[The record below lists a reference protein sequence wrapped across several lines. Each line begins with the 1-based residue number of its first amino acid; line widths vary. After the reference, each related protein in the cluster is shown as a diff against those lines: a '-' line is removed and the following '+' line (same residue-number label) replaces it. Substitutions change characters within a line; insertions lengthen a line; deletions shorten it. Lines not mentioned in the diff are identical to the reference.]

1 MTQGGF
7 SDSFLALRLSSL
19 FCAALSFPRTRESS
33 QTLALRL
40 SSLFCAALLCV
51 PPLHAQPQFSDQTEA
66 AGITYRNVFGGPEK
80 LYILESHGSGA
91 AFFDHDSDG
100 DLDLYIVNGAT
111 FATYR
116 DRSGPGNVLYRN
128 RGDGTFGEITREAG
142 VGDAGWGGGV
152 AVGDI
157 DNDGRPDLYVTNY
170 GANVLYRNRGDRFA
184 DATREAGV
192 AGDQYSASAAFF
204 DYDRDGDID
213 LYVANYVAFDAER
226 RPATPELCTFFGGL
240 SVYCGPKGLVGA
252 PDVLYRNE
260 GDGAF
265 TDVTQA
271 SGVAAANRYYGLGVV
286 PADYDS
292 DGDSDLFVANDETPN
307 VLFQNQGDG
316 TFQDIALIAGVAYNG
331 DGDVEAGMGADF
343 GDYDQ
348 DGDPDLY
355 VTHFFTETNTL
366 YRNEGGVRFSD
377 VTTTAGLAAPTVEL
391 LGWGTR
397 FFDYDNDGRLDL
409 FVANG
414 HVYPQVD
421 RATTGATYRQP
432 NQLFRNEGDARFVP
446 VPAGPGLAQA
456 KVSRGTSVGDYDDD
470 GDIDLFVVELNDA
483 PTLLRN
489 DGGNAGNYLVVQVF
503 GRTDN
508 RDGLGTRIGLQAAG
522 QHQWRT
528 VNGAGSYL
536 SHSDLRAHFG
546 LGATRAIDRVEI
558 AFPNGSTYAVENVP
572 ANKLLVVR
580 QGQGHAVLE
589 LGANP
594 F

>member
-1 MTQGGF
+1 MRV
-7 SDSFLALRLSSL
+7 L
-19 FCAALSFPRTRESS
+19 P
-33 QTLALRL
+33 
-40 SSLFCAALLCV
+40 LFCAALLCAL
-51 PPLHAQPQFSDQTEA
+51 PLRAQPQFSDQTAA
-66 AGITYRNVFGGPEK
+66 AGITYRNVFGGKEK
-80 LYILESHGSGA
+80 QYILESHGSGA

-116 DRSGPGNVLYRN
+116 ARSGPGNSLYRN
-128 RGDGTFGEITREAG
+128 RGDGTFAEITGEAG
-142 VGDAGWGGGV
+142 VGDAGWGSGV

-157 DNDGRPDLYVTNY
+157 DNDGRPDLYATNY
-170 GANVLYRNRGDRFA
+170 GANVLYRNRGGDRFA
-184 DATREAGV
+184 DATIEAGV
-192 AGDQYSASAAFF
+192 GGDQYSASAAFF
-204 DYDRDGDID
+204 DYDRDGDLD
-213 LYVANYVAFDAER
+213 LYVANYVVFDAEHL
-226 RPATPELCTFFGGL
+226 PTKPKLCTFFSGL
-240 SVYCGPKGLVGA
+240 RVYCGPKGLVGA

-260 GDGAF
+260 GDGTF

-271 SGVAAANRYYGLGVV
+271 SGVATANRYYGLGVV
-286 PADYDS
+286 PTDYDS

-316 TFQDIALIAGVAYNG
+316 TFQDVALIAGVAYNG

-348 DGDPDLY
+348 DGDLDLY

-421 RATTGATYRQP
+421 QAETGTTYRQP
-432 NQLFRNEGDARFVP
+432 NQLFCNEGDGRFAP
-446 VPAGPGLAQA
+446 VSAGPGLAQA
-456 KVSRGTSVGDYDDD
+456 KVSRGTSFGDYDDD

-503 GRTDN
+503 GREDN
-508 RDGLGTRIGLQAAG
+508 RDGVGTRIGLQAAG
-522 QHQWRT
+522 KRQWRT
-528 VNGAGSYL
+528 VNGAASYL
-536 SHSDLRAHFG
+536 SHSDLRVHFG
-546 LGATRAIDRVEI
+546 LDAAQAIDRVEI
-558 AFPNGSTYAVENVP
+558 TYPNGSTYAIENVP

-580 QGQGHAVLE
+580 QGQGHALLE

>member
-1 MTQGGF
+1 MRV
-7 SDSFLALRLSSL
+7 L
-19 FCAALSFPRTRESS
+19 P
-33 QTLALRL
+33 
-40 SSLFCAALLCV
+40 LFCAALLCAL
-51 PPLHAQPQFSDQTEA
+51 PLRAQPQFSDQTAA
-66 AGITYRNVFGGPEK
+66 AGITYRNVFGGEEK
-80 LYILESHGSGA
+80 QYILESHGSGA

-100 DLDLYIVNGAT
+100 DLDLYIANGAT

-116 DRSGPGNVLYRN
+116 DRSGPGNALYRN
-128 RGDGTFGEITREAG
+128 RGDGTFVEITREAG

-170 GANVLYRNRGDRFA
+170 GANVLYRNRGGDRFA
-184 DATREAGV
+184 DATQAAGV
-192 AGDQYSASAAFF
+192 GGDQYSASAAFF
-204 DYDRDGDID
+204 DYDRDGDLD
-213 LYVANYVAFDAER
+213 LYVANYVVFDAER
-226 RPATPELCTFFGGL
+226 LPTKPKLCTFFSGL
-240 SVYCGPKGLVGA
+240 RVYCGPKGLVGA

-271 SGVAAANRYYGLGVV
+271 SGVATANRYYGLGVV
-286 PADYDS
+286 PTDYDS

-355 VTHFFTETNTL
+355 VTHFFAETNTL

-421 RATTGATYRQP
+421 QAETGTTYRQL
-432 NQLFRNEGDARFVP
+432 NQLFRNEGDGRFAP
-446 VPAGPGLAQA
+446 VSAGPGLAQA
-456 KVSRGTSVGDYDDD
+456 KVSRGTSFGDYDDD

-503 GRTDN
+503 GREDN
-508 RDGLGTRIGLQAAG
+508 RDGVGTRIGLQAAG
-522 QHQWRT
+522 KRQWRT
-528 VNGAGSYL
+528 VNGAASYL
-536 SHSDLRAHFG
+536 SHSDLRVHFG
-546 LGATRAIDRVEI
+546 LGAAQAIDRVEI
-558 AFPNGSTYAVENVP
+558 TYPNGSTYAIENVP

-580 QGQGHAVLE
+580 QGQGHALLK

>member
-1 MTQGGF
+1 MLLG
-7 SDSFLALRLSSL
+7 
-19 FCAALSFPRTRESS
+19 
-33 QTLALRL
+33 TLP
-40 SSLFCAALLCV
+40 LC
-51 PPLHAQPQFSDQTEA
+51 AQPQFSDQTA
-66 AGITYRNVFGGPEK
+66 TAGITYRNVFGGPEK
-80 LYILESHGSGA
+80 HYILESHGSGA

-116 DRSGPGNVLYRN
+116 DRSGPGNELYRN
-128 RGDGTFGEITREAG
+128 RGDGTFVEITREAG

-157 DNDGRPDLYVTNY
+157 DNDGRPDLYATNY
-170 GANVLYRNRGDRFA
+170 GANVLYRNRGNDRFA
-184 DATREAGV
+184 DATQAAGV
-192 AGDQYSASAAFF
+192 GGDQYSASAAFF
-204 DYDRDGDID
+204 DYDRDGDLD
-213 LYVANYVAFDAER
+213 LYVANYVVFDAENL
-226 RPATPELCTFFGGL
+226 PAEPPLCTFFSGL
-240 SVYCGPKGLVGA
+240 QVYCGPKGLVGA

-260 GDGAF
+260 GAGAF

-331 DGDVEAGMGADF
+331 DGDVEAGMGTDF

-366 YRNEGGVRFSD
+366 YRNEGGARFSD

-421 RATTGATYRQP
+421 QAETGTTYRQP
-432 NQLFRNEGDARFVP
+432 NQLFRNAGGGRFAP
-446 VPAGPGLAQA
+446 VSAGLELTQA
-456 KVSRGTSVGDYDDD
+456 KVSRGTSFGDYDDD

-489 DGGNAGNYLVVQVF
+489 DGGNAGNYLVVQIV
-503 GRTDN
+503 GREDN
-508 RDGLGTRIGLQAAG
+508 RAGVGARIALQAAG
-522 QHQWRT
+522 KHQWRT
-528 VNGAGSYL
+528 VNGAASYL
-536 SHSDLRAHFG
+536 SHSDLRVHFG
-546 LGATRAIDRVEI
+546 LGATQAIDRI
-558 AFPNGSTYAVENVP
+558 DIIYPNGSTYAVEDAPV
-572 ANKLLVVR
+572 NKLLIVR
-580 QGQGHAVLE
+580 QGEGHDFLE
-589 LGANP
+589 
-594 F
+594 

>member
-1 MTQGGF
+1 M
-7 SDSFLALRLSSL
+7 RV
-19 FCAALSFPRTRESS
+19 FP
-33 QTLALRL
+33 
-40 SSLFCAALLCV
+40 LFCAALLCA
-51 PPLHAQPQFSDQTEA
+51 PSLRAQPQFSDQTAA
-66 AGITYRNVFGGPEK
+66 AGITYRNVFGGKEK
-80 LYILESHGSGA
+80 QYILESHGSGA

-116 DRSGPGNVLYRN
+116 DRSGPGNALYRN
-128 RGDGTFGEITREAG
+128 RGDGTFAEITRKAG

-157 DNDGRPDLYVTNY
+157 DNDGRPDLYATNY
-170 GANVLYRNRGDRFA
+170 GANVLYRNRGGDRFA

-192 AGDQYSASAAFF
+192 GGDQYSASAAFF
-204 DYDRDGDID
+204 DYDRDGDLD
-213 LYVANYVAFDAER
+213 LYVANYVVFDTER
-226 RPATPELCTFFGGL
+226 LPPEPQLCTFFSGL
-240 SVYCGPKGLVGA
+240 RVYCGPKGLVGA
-252 PDVLYRNE
+252 PDALYRNE

-316 TFQDIALIAGVAYNG
+316 TFQDVALIAGVAYNG

-421 RATTGATYRQP
+421 QATTGTTYRQP
-432 NQLFRNEGDARFVP
+432 NQLFRNEGDGRFAP
-446 VPAGPGLAQA
+446 VLAGPGLAQA
-456 KVSRGTSVGDYDDD
+456 KVSRGTSFGDYDDD

-489 DGGNAGNYLVVQVF
+489 DGGNVGNYLVVQVF
-503 GRTDN
+503 GREDN
-508 RDGLGTRIGLQAAG
+508 RDGVGTLIGLNAAG
-522 QHQWRT
+522 KRQWHT
-528 VNGAGSYL
+528 VNGAASYL
-536 SHSDLRAHFG
+536 SHSDLRSYFG
-546 LGATRAIDRVEI
+546 LGAAQAIDRVEI
-558 AFPNGSTYAVENVP
+558 TYPNGSTYAVENVP

-580 QGQGHAVLE
+580 QGQGHVLLE

>member
-1 MTQGGF
+1 MLLG
-7 SDSFLALRLSSL
+7 
-19 FCAALSFPRTRESS
+19 
-33 QTLALRL
+33 TLP
-40 SSLFCAALLCV
+40 LC
-51 PPLHAQPQFSDQTEA
+51 AQPQFSDQTAA

-80 LYILESHGSGA
+80 HYILESHGSGA

-116 DRSGPGNVLYRN
+116 DRSGPGNEFYRN
-128 RGDGTFGEITREAG
+128 RGDGTFVEITREAG

-157 DNDGRPDLYVTNY
+157 DNDGRPDLYATNY
-170 GANVLYRNRGDRFA
+170 GANVLYRNRGNDRFA
-184 DATREAGV
+184 DATQAAGV
-192 AGDQYSASAAFF
+192 GGDQYSASAAFF
-204 DYDRDGDID
+204 DYDRDGDLD
-213 LYVANYVAFDAER
+213 LYVANYVVFDAENL
-226 RPATPELCTFFGGL
+226 PAEPPLCTFFSGL
-240 SVYCGPKGLVGA
+240 QVYCGPKGLVGA

-286 PADYDS
+286 PTDYDS

-366 YRNEGGVRFSD
+366 YRNEGGARFSD

-421 RATTGATYRQP
+421 QAETGTTYRQP
-432 NQLFRNEGDARFVP
+432 NQLFRNAGGGRFAP
-446 VPAGPGLAQA
+446 VSAGLELTQA
-456 KVSRGTSVGDYDDD
+456 KVSRGTSFGDYDDD

-489 DGGNAGNYLVVQVF
+489 DGGNAGNYLVVQIV
-503 GRTDN
+503 GREDN
-508 RDGLGTRIGLQAAG
+508 RAGVGARIALQAAG
-522 QHQWRT
+522 KHQWRT
-528 VNGAGSYL
+528 VNGAASYL
-536 SHSDLRAHFG
+536 SHSDLRVHFG
-546 LGATRAIDRVEI
+546 LGATQAIDRI
-558 AFPNGSTYAVENVP
+558 DIIYPNGSTYAVEDAPV
-572 ANKLLVVR
+572 NKLLIVR
-580 QGQGHAVLE
+580 QGEGHDFLE
-589 LGANP
+589 
-594 F
+594 

>member
-1 MTQGGF
+1 
-7 SDSFLALRLSSL
+7 LH
-19 FCAALSFPRTRESS
+19 
-33 QTLALRL
+33 TLP
-40 SSLFCAALLCV
+40 LFCAALLCAL
-51 PPLHAQPQFSDQTEA
+51 PLCAQPQFSDQTAA

-80 LYILESHGSGA
+80 HYILESHGSGA

-116 DRSGPGNVLYRN
+116 DRSGPGNALYRN
-128 RGDGTFGEITREAG
+128 RGDGTFVAITQEAK

-157 DNDGRPDLYVTNY
+157 DNDDRPDLYVTNY
-170 GANVLYRNRGDRFA
+170 GANVLYRNRGDHFA
-184 DATREAGV
+184 DATHEAGV
-192 AGDQYSASAAFF
+192 GGDQYSASAAFF
-204 DYDRDGDID
+204 DYDRDGDLD
-213 LYVANYVAFDAER
+213 LYVANYVVFDAEH
-226 RPATPELCTFFGGL
+226 RPAKPKLCTFFSGL
-240 SVYCGPKGLVGA
+240 RVYCGPKGLVGA

-316 TFQDIALIAGVAYNG
+316 TFQDVALIAGVGYNG
-331 DGDVEAGMGADF
+331 DGDVEAGMGVDF
-343 GDYDQ
+343 GDYDN
-348 DGDPDLY
+348 DGDDDLY

-366 YRNEGGVRFSD
+366 YRNESGVRFSD
-377 VTTTAGLAAPTVEL
+377 VTTTAGLAAATVEM

-409 FVANG
+409 FIANG

-421 RATTGATYRQP
+421 QAATGATYRQP
-432 NQLFRNEGDARFVP
+432 NQLFRNAGSGRFA
-446 VPAGPGLAQA
+446 PAAAGLELA
-456 KVSRGTSVGDYDDD
+456 KVSRGTSFGDYDSD

-503 GRTDN
+503 GREDN
-508 RDGLGTRIGLQAAG
+508 RAGVGTRIGLQAADKR
-522 QHQWRT
+522 QWRT

-536 SHSDLRAHFG
+536 SHSDLRVHFG
-546 LGATRAIDRVEI
+546 LGPAQLSDRVEI
-558 AFPNGSTYAVENVP
+558 TYPNGSTYAIANVP

-580 QGQGHAVLE
+580 QGQGHALLE

>member
-1 MTQGGF
+1 M
-7 SDSFLALRLSSL
+7 
-19 FCAALSFPRTRESS
+19 
-33 QTLALRL
+33 
-40 SSLFCAALLCV
+40 
-51 PPLHAQPQFSDQTEA
+51 
-66 AGITYRNVFGGPEK
+66 
-80 LYILESHGSGA
+80 
-91 AFFDHDSDG
+91 
-100 DLDLYIVNGAT
+100 
-111 FATYR
+111 
-116 DRSGPGNVLYRN
+116 
-128 RGDGTFGEITREAG
+128 EITREAG

-170 GANVLYRNRGDRFA
+170 GANVLYRNRGGDRFA
-184 DATREAGV
+184 DATQAAGV
-192 AGDQYSASAAFF
+192 GGDQYSASAAFF
-204 DYDRDGDID
+204 DYDRDGDLD
-213 LYVANYVAFDAER
+213 LYVANYVVFDAER
-226 RPATPELCTFFGGL
+226 LPAKPKLCTFFSGL
-240 SVYCGPKGLVGA
+240 RVYCGPKGLVGA

-286 PADYDS
+286 PTDYDS

-316 TFQDIALIAGVAYNG
+316 TFQDVALIAGVAYNG

-421 RATTGATYRQP
+421 QAETGTTYRQL
-432 NQLFRNEGDARFVP
+432 NQLFRNEGGGRFAP
-446 VPAGPGLAQA
+446 VSAGPGLAQA
-456 KVSRGTSVGDYDDD
+456 KVSRGTSFGDYDDD

-503 GRTDN
+503 GREDN
-508 RDGLGTRIGLQAAG
+508 RDGVGTRIGLQAG
-522 QHQWRT
+522 GKGQWRT
-528 VNGAGSYL
+528 VNGAASYL
-536 SHSDLRAHFG
+536 SHSDLRVHFG
-546 LGATRAIDRVEI
+546 LGVAQAIDRVEI
-558 AFPNGSTYAVENVP
+558 TYPNGSTYAIENVP
-572 ANKLLVVR
+572 VNKLLVVR
-580 QGQGHAVLE
+580 QGQGHALLK

>member
-1 MTQGGF
+1 MLLG
-7 SDSFLALRLSSL
+7 AL
-19 FCAALSFPRTRESS
+19 P
-33 QTLALRL
+33 
-40 SSLFCAALLCV
+40 LC
-51 PPLHAQPQFSDQTEA
+51 AQPQFSDQTAA

-80 LYILESHGSGA
+80 HYILESHGSGA

-116 DRSGPGNVLYRN
+116 DRSGPGNEFYRN
-128 RGDGTFGEITREAG
+128 RGNGTFVEITREAG

-157 DNDGRPDLYVTNY
+157 DNDGRPDLYATNY
-170 GANVLYRNRGDRFA
+170 GANVLYRNRGNDRFV
-184 DATREAGV
+184 DATQAAGV
-192 AGDQYSASAAFF
+192 GGDQYSASAAFF
-204 DYDRDGDID
+204 DYDRDGDLD
-213 LYVANYVAFDAER
+213 LFVANYVVFDAENL
-226 RPATPELCTFFGGL
+226 PAEPPLCTFFSGL
-240 SVYCGPKGLVGA
+240 QVYCGPKGLVGA

-286 PADYDS
+286 PTDYDS
-292 DGDSDLFVANDETPN
+292 DGDPDLFVANDETPN

-366 YRNEGGVRFSD
+366 YRNEGGTRFSD
-377 VTTTAGLAAPTVEL
+377 VTTTAGLAAATVEM

-421 RATTGATYRQP
+421 QAETGTTYRQP
-432 NQLFRNEGDARFVP
+432 NQLFRNEGSGRFAP
-446 VPAGPGLAQA
+446 VSAGLELTQA
-456 KVSRGTSVGDYDDD
+456 KVSRGTSFGDYDDD

-489 DGGNAGNYLVVQVF
+489 DGGNAGNYLVVQVV
-503 GRTDN
+503 GREDN
-508 RDGLGTRIGLQAAG
+508 RAGVGTRIGLQAAG
-522 QHQWRT
+522 KHQWRT
-528 VNGAGSYL
+528 VSGAGSYL
-536 SHSDLRAHFG
+536 SHSDLRVHFG
-546 LGATRAIDRVEI
+546 LGATPAIDRI
-558 AFPNGSTYAVENVP
+558 DITYPNGSTYAVEDAPV
-572 ANKLLVVR
+572 NKLLIVR
-580 QGQGHAVLE
+580 QGAGHDFLA
-589 LGANP
+589 LGG
-594 F
+594 FD

>member
-1 MTQGGF
+1 MLLG
-7 SDSFLALRLSSL
+7 
-19 FCAALSFPRTRESS
+19 
-33 QTLALRL
+33 TLP
-40 SSLFCAALLCV
+40 LC
-51 PPLHAQPQFSDQTEA
+51 AQPQFSDQTAA

-80 LYILESHGSGA
+80 HYILESHGSGA

-116 DRSGPGNVLYRN
+116 DRSGPGNEFYRN
-128 RGDGTFGEITREAG
+128 RGDGTFVEITREAG

-157 DNDGRPDLYVTNY
+157 DNDGRPDLYATNY
-170 GANVLYRNRGDRFA
+170 GANVLYRNRGNDRFA
-184 DATREAGV
+184 DATQAAGV
-192 AGDQYSASAAFF
+192 GGDQYSASAAFF
-204 DYDRDGDID
+204 DYDRDGDLD
-213 LYVANYVAFDAER
+213 LYVANYVVFDAENL
-226 RPATPELCTFFGGL
+226 PAEPPLCTFFSGL
-240 SVYCGPKGLVGA
+240 QVYCGPKGLVGA

-260 GDGAF
+260 GAGAF

-331 DGDVEAGMGADF
+331 DGDVEAGMGTDF

-366 YRNEGGVRFSD
+366 YRNEGGARFSD

-421 RATTGATYRQP
+421 QAETGTTYRQP
-432 NQLFRNEGDARFVP
+432 NQLFRNAGGGRFAP
-446 VPAGPGLAQA
+446 VSAGLELTQA
-456 KVSRGTSVGDYDDD
+456 KVSRGTSFGDYDDD

-489 DGGNAGNYLVVQVF
+489 DGGNAGNYLVVQIV
-503 GRTDN
+503 GREDN
-508 RDGLGTRIGLQAAG
+508 RAGVGARIALQAAG
-522 QHQWRT
+522 KHQWRT
-528 VNGAGSYL
+528 VNGAASYL
-536 SHSDLRAHFG
+536 SHSDLRVHFG
-546 LGATRAIDRVEI
+546 LGATQAIDRI
-558 AFPNGSTYAVENVP
+558 DIIYPNGSTYAVEDAPV
-572 ANKLLVVR
+572 NKLLIVR
-580 QGQGHAVLE
+580 QGEGHDFLE
-589 LGANP
+589 
-594 F
+594 

>member
-1 MTQGGF
+1 M
-7 SDSFLALRLSSL
+7 RLS
-19 FCAALSFPRTRESS
+19 P
-33 QTLALRL
+33 
-40 SSLFCAALLCV
+40 LFCAALLCV

-116 DRSGPGNVLYRN
+116 DRSGPGNALYRN

-142 VGDAGWGGGV
+142 VGDAGWGGGG

-170 GANVLYRNRGDRFA
+170 GANVLYRNRGRDRFA
-184 DATREAGV
+184 DATRAAGV

-213 LYVANYVAFDAER
+213 LYVANYVVFDAER

-286 PADYDS
+286 PTDYDS

-421 RATTGATYRQP
+421 RATTGAAYRQP

-489 DGGNAGNYLVVQVF
+489 DGGNAGNYLVVQVL

-522 QHQWRT
+522 QRQWRT

-546 LGATRAIDRVEI
+546 LGAARAIDRVEI

>member
-1 MTQGGF
+1 M
-7 SDSFLALRLSSL
+7 RV
-19 FCAALSFPRTRESS
+19 FP
-33 QTLALRL
+33 LLL
-40 SSLFCAALLCV
+40 AALLCAL
-51 PPLHAQPQFSDQTEA
+51 PLRAQPRFSDQTAA
-66 AGITYRNVFGGPEK
+66 AGITYRNVFGGQEK
-80 LYILESHGSGA
+80 HYILESHGSGA

-100 DLDLYIVNGAT
+100 DIDLYIVNGAT

-116 DRSGPGNVLYRN
+116 DRSGPGNALYRN
-128 RGDGTFGEITREAG
+128 EGDGTFVEITRKAE

-157 DNDGRPDLYVTNY
+157 DNDGRPDLYATNY
-170 GANVLYRNRGDRFA
+170 GANVLYHNRGSDRFA
-184 DATREAGV
+184 DATLKAGV
-192 AGDQYSASAAFF
+192 GGDQYSASAAFF
-204 DYDRDGDID
+204 DYDRDGDLD
-213 LYVANYVAFDAER
+213 LYVANYVVFDAEHL
-226 RPATPELCTFFGGL
+226 PAEPRLCTFFGGL
-240 SVYCGPKGLVGA
+240 RVYCGPKGLVGA

-271 SGVAAANRYYGLGVV
+271 SGVATANRYYGLGVV

-316 TFQDIALIAGVAYNG
+316 TFQDVALIAGVAYNG
-331 DGDVEAGMGADF
+331 DGDVEAGMGVDF

-366 YRNEGGVRFSD
+366 YRNEGGARFSD
-377 VTTTAGLAAPTVEL
+377 VTTTAGLAAATVEM

-421 RATTGATYRQP
+421 QAETGTTYRQP
-432 NQLFRNEGDARFVP
+432 NQLFRNEGGGRFVP
-446 VPAGPGLAQA
+446 VSAGPGLAKA
-456 KVSRGTSVGDYDDD
+456 KVSRGTSFGDYDDD

-489 DGGNAGNYLVVQVF
+489 DEGNTGNYLVVQVF
-503 GRTDN
+503 GREDN
-508 RDGLGTRIGLQAAG
+508 RDGVGTRISLQVAG
-522 QHQWRT
+522 KRQWRT
-528 VNGAGSYL
+528 VNGAASYL
-536 SHSDLRAHFG
+536 SHSDLRVHFG
-546 LGATRAIDRVEI
+546 LGAAQATDRVEI
-558 AFPNGSTYAVENVP
+558 TYPNGSTYAIENAP

-580 QGQGHAVLE
+580 QGQGHALLE

>member
-1 MTQGGF
+1 M
-7 SDSFLALRLSSL
+7 RV
-19 FCAALSFPRTRESS
+19 FP
-33 QTLALRL
+33 
-40 SSLFCAALLCV
+40 LFCAALLCA
-51 PPLHAQPQFSDQTEA
+51 PPLRAQPQFSDQTAA
-66 AGITYRNVFGGPEK
+66 AGITYRNVFGGKEK
-80 LYILESHGSGA
+80 HYILESHGSGA

-116 DRSGPGNVLYRN
+116 DRSGPGNALYRN
-128 RGDGTFGEITREAG
+128 RGDRTFVEITREAG
-142 VGDAGWGGGV
+142 VGDAGWGSGV

-157 DNDGRPDLYVTNY
+157 DNDGRPDLYATNY
-170 GANVLYRNRGDRFA
+170 GANVLYHNRGGDRFA

-192 AGDQYSASAAFF
+192 GGDQYSASAAFF
-204 DYDRDGDID
+204 DYDRDGDLD
-213 LYVANYVAFDAER
+213 LYVANYVVFDAER
-226 RPATPELCTFFGGL
+226 LPPEPQLCTFFGGL
-240 SVYCGPKGLVGA
+240 RVYCGPKGLVGA

-286 PADYDS
+286 PADCDS

-316 TFQDIALIAGVAYNG
+316 TFQDVALIAGVAYNG

-421 RATTGATYRQP
+421 QATTGTTYRQP
-432 NQLFRNEGDARFVP
+432 NQFFRNEGDGRFALAS
-446 VPAGPGLAQA
+446 AGPGLA
-456 KVSRGTSVGDYDDD
+456 KVSRGTSFGDYDDD
-470 GDIDLFVVELNDA
+470 GDIDLFVVELDDA

-489 DGGNAGNYLVVQVF
+489 DGGNAGNYLVVQIF
-503 GRTDN
+503 GREDN
-508 RDGLGTRIGLQAAG
+508 RDGVGTRIGLQAAG
-522 QHQWRT
+522 KRQWRT

-536 SHSDLRAHFG
+536 SHSDLRVHFG
-546 LGATRAIDRVEI
+546 LGAAQASDRVEI
-558 AFPNGSTYAVENVP
+558 TYPNGSTYAVENVP

-580 QGQGHAVLE
+580 QGQGHALLE